1 MADRF
6 RCAVAGAGRK
16 SDFTFC
22 FLLLLL
28 WELPRGS
35 AVDLKTAPEP
45 DHLEP
50 ETEAVKWTASFIS
63 SV

>member
-6 RCAVAGAGRK
+6 RCAIAGAGRK
-16 SDFTFC
+16 SDFTV
-22 FLLLLL
+22 
-28 WELPRGS
+28 WELSRCG

-50 ETEAVKWTASFIS
+50 EAETVKWTASFIS
-63 SV
+63 SA